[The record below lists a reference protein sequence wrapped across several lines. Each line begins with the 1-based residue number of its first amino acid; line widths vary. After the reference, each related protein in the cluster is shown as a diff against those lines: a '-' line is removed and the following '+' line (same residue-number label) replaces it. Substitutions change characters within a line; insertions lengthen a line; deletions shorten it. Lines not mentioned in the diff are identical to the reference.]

1 MAVSGEIMV
10 YLYAMDTLGLSS
22 DLADYRG
29 MVPESRLYQLSVLT
43 REERLRSLA
52 AELLFQR
59 AVRRHCR
66 EVPLPVSRDADEHG
80 KPYLLGRPDFQ
91 FNLSHSGLWAVCA
104 VAPVPVG
111 VDIQQERPVSV
122 KLSRKFTAAEQQS
135 LQGLASPA
143 ELRRIFDLWTMKE
156 AYTKCI
162 GLGLLCP
169 FRSFEAE
176 RPAPGYSTQLVDFP
190 AGDYHLAVCTQ
201 SEEPEDVQII
211 IMPS

>member
-1 MAVSGEIMV
+1 MV

-43 REERLRSLA
+43 REGRLRSLA

-66 EVPLPVSRDADEHG
+66 EVPLPVSRDVDEHG
-80 KPYLLGRPDFQ
+80 KPYLLGRPDFR

-135 LQGLASPA
+135 LQGLTSQA

-176 RPAPGYSTQLVDFP
+176 HPAPGYSTQLVDFP
-190 AGDYHLAVCTQ
+190 AGDYHLAICTQ
-201 SEEPEDVQII
+201 SEEPEAVQII

>member
-1 MAVSGEIMV
+1 MV

-29 MVPESRLYQLSVLT
+29 VVPESRLYQLSVLT

-59 AVRRHCR
+59 AVQRHCR
-66 EVPLPVSRDADEHG
+66 EVPLPVSRDQDEHG

-135 LQGLASPA
+135 LQGLSSPL
-143 ELRRIFDLWTMKE
+143 ELHRIFDLWTMKE

-190 AGDYHLAVCTQ
+190 AGDYHLAICTQ
-201 SEEPEDVQII
+201 SEEPEVVQII